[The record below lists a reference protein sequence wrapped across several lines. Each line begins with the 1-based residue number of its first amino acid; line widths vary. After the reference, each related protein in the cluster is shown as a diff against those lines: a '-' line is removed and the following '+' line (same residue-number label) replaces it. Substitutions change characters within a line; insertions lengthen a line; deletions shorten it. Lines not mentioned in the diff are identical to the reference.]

1 MTLEERIA
9 YVWTL
14 RSVARV
20 GSYQHEVSSG
30 PWMILFAEEEAL
42 RRALAAW

>member
-14 RSVARV
+14 QSQARV
-20 GSYQHEVSSG
+20 GSYLHEVSSG
-30 PWMILFAEEEAL
+30 PWMILVAEEIAL
-42 RRALAAW
+42 KRALAAQ